1 MFIGCQNDKEVN
13 RKKGRPKKEQFTPEH
28 EAVLEELVQKMND
41 VKYAKHALGH
51 NPENRNEKQNEK
63 IKMIENSYPDLYMAY
78 QLKEDIRL
86 ILHMKDHK
94 LAEYELDSW
103 IKKAKACGLNPMS
116 KLADKIERHRTN
128 ILNSIEYQAN
138 SAKSESTN
146 TTIKYLIKLARGFRT
161 LENMFAL
168 IYLKCSDI
176 IIPLCNRLQP
186 SIEYIRKQKNRALE
200 RKRAREAA
208 KNATNI
214 CS

>member
-1 MFIGCQNDKEVN
+1 
-13 RKKGRPKKEQFTPEH
+13 
-28 EAVLEELVQKMND
+28 
-41 VKYAKHALGH
+41 
-51 NPENRNEKQNEK
+51 
-63 IKMIENSYPDLYMAY
+63 
-78 QLKEDIRL
+78 
-86 ILHMKDHK
+86 MKDHK
-94 LAEYELDSW
+94 LAEYELDIW

-128 ILNSIEYQAN
+128 ILNSIEHQAN

-186 SIEYIRKQKNRALE
+186 SIEYIRKQKDRALE
-200 RKRAREAA
+200 RKRAREAE